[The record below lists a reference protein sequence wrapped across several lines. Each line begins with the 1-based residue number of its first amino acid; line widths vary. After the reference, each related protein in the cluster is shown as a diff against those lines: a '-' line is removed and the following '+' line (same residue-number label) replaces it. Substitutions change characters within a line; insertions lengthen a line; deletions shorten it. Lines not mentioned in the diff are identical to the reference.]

1 MLDWQRAINEKGYK
15 FKYKSKIY
23 CGFTALLNFG
33 KKFYGLPE
41 NVASNAGNFKNG
53 EPPKEMQIWSE
64 QEFWKVHAQMDEKLY
79 RYFFLFM
86 YLMGTRKGEALA
98 LTWQDVD
105 FERQEVRI
113 NKSLNRKKRKVW
125 MTELVV
131 TALKE
136 LREESKHDYDF
147 AETDFVFGGK
157 LPLSDQTVRR
167 RMDQYADKAGVKR
180 IRVHDLR
187 HSHASLV
194 ISKGLKI
201 EDLFLLSKR
210 LGHRDV
216 KETLNTYS
224 HLFPNAQKKI
234 LESIDEGAEM

>member
-1 MLDWQRAINEKGYK
+1 M
-15 FKYKSKIY
+15 
-23 CGFTALLNFG
+23 
-33 KKFYGLPE
+33 
-41 NVASNAGNFKNG
+41 
-53 EPPKEMQIWSE
+53 
-64 QEFWKVHAQMDEKLY
+64 
-79 RYFFLFM
+79 
-86 YLMGTRKGEALA
+86 
-98 LTWQDVD
+98 TWQDVD

-113 NKSLNRKKRKVW
+113 NKSLNRKRPQQGEDIVLAEDPTPSSMGWHILNSRSYEITTPKNITSNRKVW

-131 TALKE
+131 KALKE
-136 LREESKHDYDF
+136 LREESEHDYDF

-201 EDLFLLSKR
+201 EDLILLSKR